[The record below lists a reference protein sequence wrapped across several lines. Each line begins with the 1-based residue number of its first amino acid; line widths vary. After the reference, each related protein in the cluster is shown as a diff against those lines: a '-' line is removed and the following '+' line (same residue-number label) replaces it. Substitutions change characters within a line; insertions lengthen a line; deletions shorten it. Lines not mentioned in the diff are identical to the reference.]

1 MLVESEIY
9 ASVIEENKESRGA
22 DDMTEKLP
30 ILCVNML
37 GRFSMSYGGQAISFK
52 RNTATNAMKLLQIL
66 LHATGTPER
75 GIPRTQLWE
84 ELFGREELTNV
95 ANNLRVTVHRLK
107 KMIQDT
113 CLPEHEYIKI
123 EKGIYKWDSPMPVY
137 IDALDFAEKV
147 EAAKQETEEERKM
160 QMLLEACRLYKGE
173 FLPALSGE
181 DWVIVPSVQYKK
193 LYAYAMTE
201 VCECLKK
208 RREYEIIL
216 DLAGTAAEIYPFDEY
231 QVFKI
236 DALMAL
242 NRYKEAH
249 DYYDE
254 TSKMFF
260 EELGISPSEKMM
272 NQFRKMSKKMSR
284 KYQGAGEIK
293 EGLKEK
299 SYEDGAYYT
308 QLPSFRDSYRLVRR
322 IIERNGQ
329 SVFLMICSITD
340 SQGRPMESK
349 EKLEVLANNLH
360 KAIKGS
366 LRRGDAFTKYSPSQ
380 FLIMLVGANRENCDV
395 IYERI
400 LGHFTEHHKTWK
412 QNLQYYASSVADTE
426 RGNSRIRFHKNEFYW
441 K

>member
-1 MLVESEIY
+1 
-9 ASVIEENKESRGA
+9 
-22 DDMTEKLP
+22 
-30 ILCVNML
+30 
-37 GRFSMSYGGQAISFK
+37 
-52 RNTATNAMKLLQIL
+52 
-66 LHATGTPER
+66 
-75 GIPRTQLWE
+75 
-84 ELFGREELTNV
+84 
-95 ANNLRVTVHRLK
+95 
-107 KMIQDT
+107 
-113 CLPEHEYIKI
+113 
-123 EKGIYKWDSPMPVY
+123 MPVY
-137 IDALDFAEKV
+137 IDALDFAGKV
-147 EAAKQETEEERKM
+147 GAAKQETEEERKM

-193 LYAYAMTE
+193 LYAYALTE
-201 VCECLKK
+201 VCEWLKK
-208 RREYEIIL
+208 RREYEMIL
-216 DLAGTAAEIYPFDEY
+216 ELAGTATEIYPFEEY

-272 NQFRKMSKKMSR
+272 NQFREMSKKMSR
-284 KYQGAGEIK
+284 KYQDAGEIK

-299 SYEDGAYYT
+299 SYEDGAYYI

-340 SQGRPMESK
+340 GQGRPMESK

-366 LRRGDAFTKYSPSQ
+366 LRRGDVFTKYSPSQ
-380 FLIMLVGANRENCDV
+380 FLIMLVGVNRENCDV

-400 LGHFTEHHKTWK
+400 LGDFTEHHKTWK